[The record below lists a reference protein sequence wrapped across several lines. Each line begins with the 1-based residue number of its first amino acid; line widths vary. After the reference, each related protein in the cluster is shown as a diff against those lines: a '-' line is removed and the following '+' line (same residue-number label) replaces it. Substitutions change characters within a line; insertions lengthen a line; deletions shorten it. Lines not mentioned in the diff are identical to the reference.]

1 MISTSEPLWRDVTI
15 VNELGLHA
23 RAAAKLVQVARQASG
38 KIFLEIESERIDAKQ
53 VIDILTLAAAKGD
66 SVRVIAEAQ
75 TDRTVLNQIVDL
87 FAEGFGE

>member
-23 RAAAKLVQVARQASG
+23 RAAAKLAQVACQASG

-66 SVRVIAEAQ
+66 CVRVIAEAQ
-75 TDRTVLNQIVDL
+75 TDCTVLNQIVDL
-87 FAEGFGE
+87 FADGFGE